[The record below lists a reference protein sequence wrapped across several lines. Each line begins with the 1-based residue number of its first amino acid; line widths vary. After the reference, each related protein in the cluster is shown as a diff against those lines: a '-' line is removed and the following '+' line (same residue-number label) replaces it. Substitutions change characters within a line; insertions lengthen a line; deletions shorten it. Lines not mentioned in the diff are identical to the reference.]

1 MMGKSKHVLSFFF
14 VAGLVVALQGCQ
26 RAKVERSADLV
37 VMEQTD
43 SVFGCDEEN
52 NDSRAF
58 FDIDVPINGPQNL
71 VDSLMA
77 LINRE
82 VYDCC
87 ESCAHYDNM
96 VTYSPEEV
104 FTDDASQ
111 LLSHYMEKYRP
122 LLSDSLS
129 GMVHFAMKMEV
140 QTASYVTYGLEYYH
154 CGGSCGS
161 EKYYFTFD
169 KRDGHQLKEIIS
181 HQNLVRFFEDYPEY
195 AAHEGYLWQF
205 SPESDYDNSCFGLPE
220 DHFSFVINGWYN
232 HYFSVDVPYSQIF
245 SYLSPEA
252 QALVQRN
259 SEEEPMLP
267 AYLPDRS
274 EDDQAWMQVDTVNHV
289 LLGYVSAAGG
299 PLVSKLM
306 DYEPELEIYP
316 KRTHVIVAADGSA
329 VYLFIYSR
337 GHLLYCDEALTC
349 LIEEDGLQPVS
360 RFQVEDQK
368 DSVISCMWYD
378 QLVEASNGFPFD
390 EVDENRFGIYYDRF
404 TKRLYVPIMDDH
416 APDSEFADTKCLL
429 YTGRFEVLQ
438 FNGMAFVPAGTDGA
452 WWLNKDLR
460 NYKQTI
466 SNRKNDDGI
475 EQIDLMPDGTY
486 RRAIWKGAKT
496 LDDLRKKPDEVKISK
511 NKDFKE

>member
-1 MMGKSKHVLSFFF
+1 MEKFKRFLSFFF
-14 VAGLVVALQGCQ
+14 VVGFVAGLQGCQ
-26 RAKVERSADLV
+26 SAKMERSSDLEV
-37 VMEQTD
+37 VEQTD
-43 SVFGCDEEN
+43 SVFGCDEDN
-52 NDSRAF
+52 NDSRASF
-58 FDIDVPINGPQNL
+58 VLDVPVNGPQAL
-71 VDSLMA
+71 VDSVMA

-82 VYDCC
+82 MHDCC
-87 ESCAHYDNM
+87 EACSHFDDI
-96 VTYSPEEV
+96 VSYSPEEV

-122 LLSDSLS
+122 LLKDSLY
-129 GMVHFAMKMEV
+129 GMVHLALKMEV

-161 EKYYFTFD
+161 EKYFFTFD

-181 HQNLVRFFEDYPEY
+181 HKDLVRFFEDYPEY
-195 AAHEGYLWQF
+195 AAHEGYLWKF
-205 SPESDYDNSCFGLPE
+205 SPEGEYDDSYYGLLE
-220 DHFSFVINGWYN
+220 DHFSLVINGWYN
-232 HYFSVDVPYSQIF
+232 HYFYVDVPYSQIF

-274 EDDQAWMQVDTVNHV
+274 EDDQAWMRVDTVNHA

-316 KRTHVIVAADGSA
+316 KRTHVIVAVDGSA

-404 TKRLYVPIMDDH
+404 TKRLYIPIMDEHDS
-416 APDSEFADTKCLL
+416 DSEFANTSCKQ

-438 FNGMAFVPAGTDGA
+438 FNGNEFVSVDSDGA
-452 WWLNKDLR
+452 WWLNPELR
-460 NYKQTI
+460 NYLRTV
-466 SNRKNDDGI
+466 SNRRTADGY

-496 LDDLRKKPDEVKISK
+496 LDDLRKTPDEVKNGK
-511 NKDFKE
+511 NKDFS